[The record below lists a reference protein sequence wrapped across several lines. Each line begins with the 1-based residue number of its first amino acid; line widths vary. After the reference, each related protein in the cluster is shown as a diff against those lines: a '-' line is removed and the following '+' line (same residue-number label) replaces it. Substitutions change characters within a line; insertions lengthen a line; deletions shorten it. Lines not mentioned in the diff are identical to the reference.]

1 MHKEDLVYYSDKGD
15 VFIAEWSRFVD
26 HGQLIE
32 VQFQAQIYPSGKIA
46 FVYKN
51 LDPEAVS
58 AIVKSGY
65 GMKVV
70 TSDVD
75 QIITNQS

>member
-15 VFIAEWSRFVD
+15 VFIAEWNRFVD

-32 VQFQAQIYPSGKIA
+32 VQFQAQIYPSGKIV
-46 FVYKN
+46 FVYN
-51 LDPEAVS
+51 DLDVEAVS